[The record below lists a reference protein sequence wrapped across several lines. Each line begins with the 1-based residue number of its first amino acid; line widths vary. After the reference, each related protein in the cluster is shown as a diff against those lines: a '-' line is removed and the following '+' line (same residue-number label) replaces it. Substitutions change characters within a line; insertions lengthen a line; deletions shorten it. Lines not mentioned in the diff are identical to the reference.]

1 VQRLITGGFYY
12 MEQNALADV
21 MAQLKQQKLEQSLD
35 ALTQELVKVNA
46 RLEEI
51 ESLLKTSSN
60 SDKTYI
66 G

>member
-1 VQRLITGGFYY
+1 